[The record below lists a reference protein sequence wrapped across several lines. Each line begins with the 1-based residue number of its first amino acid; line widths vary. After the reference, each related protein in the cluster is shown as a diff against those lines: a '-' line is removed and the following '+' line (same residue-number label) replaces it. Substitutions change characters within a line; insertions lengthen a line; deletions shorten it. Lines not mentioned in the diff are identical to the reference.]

1 MSKFHEPYTILRT
14 FLSITKELP
23 DQFERKRMWGP
34 RSIMIWLMLLTF
46 PDRKTSYRRC
56 LPVLMGF
63 AQRTFG
69 WIKMPSLGS
78 ITPARAKMLPSECR
92 SVLRMVIDRCQKCL
106 GQVQHRYGTRRF
118 IAFDGTRIITP
129 RSHDTVIKLHRYKGP
144 GGKKTHYPQGLMVTA
159 VDVFRRLPLDWI
171 FVGKGTG
178 ERTAMKGLL
187 DTLLMKE
194 GDVAIMDRGLPSRK
208 LFGLLLERGV
218 DIVARMST
226 SRAIAWKEIAEFLKT
241 KKKSGLITI
250 QIGEGGTKREIS
262 VRLVERD
269 RKRGRPRKG
278 TKKESMLIL
287 TTLKEEDGFTRD
299 EIIRIY
305 GARWGI
311 ETLFKELKSF
321 MGIEP
326 MHSENTASCEQE
338 ICASLIWM
346 ALGTLI
352 QAEAE
357 SGLKD
362 GRKVV
367 RTDCLRAASDILG
380 YLLEGRSIDYLWNIS
395 IEALRQFSYAPKPG
409 RHETRECK
417 MPFGRSVSR
426 RKIK

>member
-1 MSKFHEPYTILRT
+1 
-14 FLSITKELP
+14 
-23 DQFERKRMWGP
+23 
-34 RSIMIWLMLLTF
+34 
-46 PDRKTSYRRC
+46 
-56 LPVLMGF
+56 
-63 AQRTFG
+63 
-69 WIKMPSLGS
+69 
-78 ITPARAKMLPSECR
+78 
-92 SVLRMVIDRCQKCL
+92 
-106 GQVQHRYGTRRF
+106 
-118 IAFDGTRIITP
+118 
-129 RSHDTVIKLHRYKGP
+129 
-144 GGKKTHYPQGLMVTA
+144 
-159 VDVFRRLPLDWI
+159 
-171 FVGKGTG
+171 
-178 ERTAMKGLL
+178 
-187 DTLLMKE
+187 
-194 GDVAIMDRGLPSRK
+194 
-208 LFGLLLERGV
+208 
-218 DIVARMST
+218 
-226 SRAIAWKEIAEFLKT
+226 
-241 KKKSGLITI
+241 
-250 QIGEGGTKREIS
+250 
-262 VRLVERD
+262 
-269 RKRGRPRKG
+269 
-278 TKKESMLIL
+278 MLIL

-380 YLLEGRSIDYLWNIS
+380 CLLEGRSIDYLWNIS

-417 MPFGRSVSR
+417 MPFGRSVIR

>member
-1 MSKFHEPYTILRT
+1 MSKFHAPYKIIRS

-23 DQFERKRMWGP
+23 DRFQRKRMWGP
-34 RSIMIWLMLLTF
+34 RSVMIWLMLIRF

-56 LPVLMGF
+56 LPILMAF
-63 AQRTFG
+63 SRRTFN

-92 SVLRMVIDRCQKCL
+92 SVLRMVIDRCEKTL
-106 GQVQHRYGTRRF
+106 GQIKHRYGKRRF

-129 RSHDTVIKLHRYKGP
+129 RSHDTVVKLHRYKGP

-171 FVGKGTG
+171 FVGKGVG
-178 ERTAMKGLL
+178 ERTAMNDLL
-187 DTLLMKE
+187 DTLKMKE

-226 SRAIAWKEIAEFLKT
+226 SRAVAWKEVAEFLKT
-241 KKKSGLITI
+241 KKKNGIITI
-250 QIGEGGTKREIS
+250 QVGESGAKREII

-269 RKRGRPRKG
+269 RQRGRPRKG

-287 TTLKEEDGFTRD
+287 TTLKVEDGFTRD
-299 EIIRIY
+299 EIIKIY

-311 ETLFKELKSF
+311 ETMFNELKSF
-321 MGIEP
+321 MGLEP
-326 MHSENTASCEQE
+326 MHSENTEGCEQE

-357 SGLKD
+357 AGLAE
-362 GRKVV
+362 GRTVV
-367 RTDCLRAASDILG
+367 RADCLRTASDIFG
-380 YLLEGRSIDYLWNIS
+380 NLLAGRSIDYLWTIS

-409 RHETRECK
+409 RHATRECK
-417 MPFGRSVSR
+417 MPYGRSIKM